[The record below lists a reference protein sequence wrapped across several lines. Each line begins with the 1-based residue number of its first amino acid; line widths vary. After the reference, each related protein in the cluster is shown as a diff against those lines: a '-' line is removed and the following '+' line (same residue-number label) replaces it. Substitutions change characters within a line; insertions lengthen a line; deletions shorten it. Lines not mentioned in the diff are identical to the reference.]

1 LVRSHDEELK
11 TVRPIATHLGT
22 WIPIYLVC
30 GPLIAHGQ
38 IDCPADVDR
47 SAEVTHLM
55 AEAQALGER
64 GCHAAARDLSEQLLG
79 RAEQDHGP
87 ESHEVAAV
95 LDVLAESQFW
105 LGERNEQA
113 IERARRAVR
122 LRERLPPN
130 HVALARSYLNLGA
143 LLGSQLHDPR
153 LVAEALKRYEQAR
166 VLWEAAKGA
175 ESWEVANL
183 LTFVAELID
192 DWKTEGPQLARQLPW
207 VADLTDPSTAAGRT
221 VLETLAEISQRVGSG
236 TERKHPGRQLEADPA
251 LAIALWAVTLAR
263 AAGTESP
270 AYAESLNTLG
280 NLLHRR
286 QLYDEALTVYDE
298 CLKVRIRILPPGH
311 PQIARA
317 YHNRGEARM
326 LVGDLEG
333 ARPDLETGYAMRL
346 ALAGERYPGSVA
358 SSLRVLG
365 NLLFLTGDL
374 QAAVGLYRDALPGLR
389 ASYGDSHWR
398 FADSLSNL
406 AEAYEELGEVR
417 EAERYYRAA
426 LAALERS
433 VSSLGQRA
441 ALIHARLGTLLVASG
456 ATDAGDR
463 LLLEAKRIQESLP
476 ERPLEDYAYTLRGLA
491 ATAAA
496 NGDPERA
503 ADLYREAVGALE
515 RYEGAHPALLDS
527 LLAWADMETKLRR
540 TDDARHAL
548 QRAEP
553 LLAGLGP
560 SAYAARA
567 QFHLLRARLAVGN
580 GRKSDALADAA
591 QAAYLYARHLA
602 PAFRVLPADAA
613 LHYALQN
620 RESVDLALSLLAASR
635 PSPESVR
642 QVWQAIALHR
652 GLVAAELEQRYGWAW
667 RSPDPEIL
675 SLLANLNEARRHLAM
690 TQMRTHRVSTIEE
703 RKVLLRYADARLRTA
718 ERALA
723 EKAARSR
730 PGRQGTA
737 PELADLVDELPEG
750 SALVAF
756 VRFGLSEEPNGPAHY
771 GAFVNTAGEFHPRFS
786 NLGRADEI
794 DRQVLHWRT
803 LLLSFDGTWQQAEA
817 RLLSAGADLR
827 QALWDP
833 VARLAQGSRR
843 FFVVPDGSLF
853 LIPFEALP
861 GSLDGTY
868 LIEDGFE
875 IHRLVSE
882 RDLLRRQNREPRPQS
897 MLAVGGPD
905 FDAGDRGER
914 VARRISRQD
923 PSLFTRVRD
932 TSTRFFREFL
942 RDPCLGGDTLYF
954 LPLPAARDEAAEV
967 AAIFS
972 DGTHSAGREA
982 LVKQLSAAD
991 ATEIAFKRLAP
1002 AHSILHVATHGF
1014 FDLECRE
1021 DAASRGLGDLLLDD
1035 QGGQRFVSG
1044 LAFAGANRPPDGA
1057 ASDDDG
1063 ILTVPEIAAL
1073 DLTGVTWVVLS
1084 ACETGIGPV
1093 ASGEGLL
1100 GLARSFRVA
1109 GAETLILSLWP
1120 VEDLATKEWMAKL
1133 YRGRFLD
1140 RKSTAAAMRD
1150 ASLAILDN
1158 RRQLGQPTHP
1168 YFWAAFVAIGGWD

>member
-1 LVRSHDEELK
+1 
-11 TVRPIATHLGT
+11 VRPIATHLGT

-346 ALAGERYPGSVA
+346 ALAAGYYPGSVA

-365 NLLFLTGDL
+365 NLLFFTGDL
-374 QAAVGLYRDALPGLR
+374 QAAVGLYREALPGLR
-389 ASYGDSHWR
+389 ATYGDSHWR
-398 FADSLSNL
+398 FADGLSNL
-406 AEAYEELGEVR
+406 AEAYEELGETR
-417 EAERYYRAA
+417 EAERYYRDA

-433 VSSLGQRA
+433 VASPGSRRA
-441 ALIHARLGTLLVASG
+441 LVHARLGKLLAATG
-456 ATDAGDR
+456 AIEEGGY

-476 ERPLEDYAYTLRGLA
+476 ERPPEDYAYTLRGLA
-491 ATAAA
+491 EIAAA
-496 NGDPERA
+496 NGAPEKA
-503 ADLYREAVGALE
+503 ADLYRGAVGALDQ
-515 RYEGAHPALLDS
+515 YAGQHPALLDV
-527 LLAWADMETKLRR
+527 LLAWADMEMTVRR
-540 TDDARHAL
+540 ADAAGQAL
-548 QRAEP
+548 QRAET

-560 SAYAARA
+560 SAYAAQAR
-567 QFHLLRARLAVGN
+567 FHLLQSHLAVAQD
-580 GRKSDALADAA
+580 RESEALADAA

-620 RESVDLALSLLAASR
+620 RESVELALSLLAGSR
-635 PSPESVR
+635 PSPQSVR
-642 QVWQAIALHR
+642 QVWHAIALHR
-652 GLVAAELEQRYGWAW
+652 GLVADELEQRYGWAW
-667 RSPDPEIL
+667 RSPDPEIR

-690 TQMRTHRVSTIEE
+690 TQMRTRHLSTIEE
-703 RKVLLRYADARLRTA
+703 RKVLLRYADVRLRRA
-718 ERALA
+718 ERAFA
-723 EKAARSR
+723 ERATRSR
-730 PGRQGTA
+730 PDRRGAT
-737 PELADLVDELPEG
+737 PELADFVGALPDG

-756 VRFGLSEEPNGPAHY
+756 VRLSEKPNGPAHY
-771 GAFVNTAGEFHPRFS
+771 GAFINPAGAPDPRFVK
-786 NLGRADEI
+786 LAEAAEI
-794 DRQVLHWRT
+794 DRQVGEWRA
-803 LLLSFDGTWQQAEA
+803 LLLSFDGPWERSEA
-817 RLLSAGADLR
+817 RLFSVGLALR
-827 QALWDP
+827 QAVWDP
-833 VARLAQGSRR
+833 VERLARGSRR
-843 FFVVPDGSLF
+843 FFIVPDGSLF

-861 GSLDGTY
+861 GSVDGSY
-868 LIEDGFE
+868 LIEDGYEF
-875 IHRLVSE
+875 HRLVSE
-882 RDLLRRQNREPRPQS
+882 RDLFRRQEREARPPTL
-897 MLAVGGPD
+897 LAVGGPD
-905 FDAGDRGER
+905 FNAGGRIGQ
-914 VARRISRQD
+914 VARAIPANE
-923 PSLFTRVRD
+923 PSLLARVRD

-942 RDPCLGGDTLYF
+942 RRDTLYF
-954 LPLPAARDEAAEV
+954 LPLPQAREEAAEV

-972 DGTHSAGREA
+972 ERDHGEGREA
-982 LVKQLSAAD
+982 LITQLSAGD

-1014 FDLECRE
+1014 SDLECRE
-1021 DAASRGLGDLLLDD
+1021 AAASRGGSGLLLDD
-1035 QGGQRFVSG
+1035 PREQGFVSG
-1044 LAFAGANRPPDGA
+1044 LAFAGANGPYEGA

-1063 ILTVPEIAAL
+1063 ILTVPEIAAM
-1073 DLTGVTWVVLS
+1073 DLTGVAWVVLS

-1109 GAETLILSLWP
+1109 GAGALILSLWP
-1120 VEDLATKEWMAKL
+1120 VDDLATKEWMAEL
-1133 YRGRFLD
+1133 YRARFL
-1140 RKSTAAAMRD
+1140 REMSTPAALRD
-1150 ASLAILDN
+1150 ASLAILDQ
-1158 RRQLGQPTHP
+1158 RRRLGKPTHP
-1168 YFWAAFVAIGGWD
+1168 FFWAAFVAIGGWD